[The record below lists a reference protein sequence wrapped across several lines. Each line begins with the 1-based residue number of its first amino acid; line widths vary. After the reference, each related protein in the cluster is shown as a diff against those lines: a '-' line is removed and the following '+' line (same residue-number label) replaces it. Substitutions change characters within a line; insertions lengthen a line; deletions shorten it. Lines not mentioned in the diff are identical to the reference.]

1 MSNPDTPSKPVPGP
15 YPVRAIIITQLLAA
29 WAKRHRVPHRTL
41 QESAMDHLYGSYMGI
56 SKERARQNI
65 ISTHNGGDVLT
76 KPHHAAH
83 EWIVYTDHAHG
94 TCTAMTVEEWQ
105 IIEENLLAANTT
117 AGAYP
122 EGSTHG
128 A

>member
-1 MSNPDTPSKPVPGP
+1 MSNPDTPHKPVPGP
-15 YPVRAIIITQLLAA
+15 YPVRVMLITQQLQEQS
-29 WAKRHRVPHRTL
+29 KKSRVPYKALRD
-41 QESAMDHLYGSYMGI
+41 SIMDHLQGHYIGVPA
-56 SKERARQNI
+56 ERARQNI
-65 ISTHNGGDVLT
+65 ISTHNGGDILT
-76 KPHHAAH
+76 MPRHNKN
-83 EWIVYTDHAHG
+83 EWVVYTDHAHG